1 MAAIWIFVAL
11 GYLLLYVFA
20 SVPVTLQQQPGLYIR
35 PLTMDSFLNINLRQ
49 LDHLLQP
56 SLSSL
61 GSAKDCDTYT
71 GD

>member
-11 GYLLLYVFA
+11 GYLLLYAFA
-20 SVPVTLQQQPGLYIR
+20 SVPATLQQQPRLYIR
-35 PLTMDSFLNINLRQ
+35 PLTMDSFLNVDLRQ
-49 LDHLLQP
+49 LDHLPQP

-61 GSAKDCDTYT
+61 GGAEDCDTYT